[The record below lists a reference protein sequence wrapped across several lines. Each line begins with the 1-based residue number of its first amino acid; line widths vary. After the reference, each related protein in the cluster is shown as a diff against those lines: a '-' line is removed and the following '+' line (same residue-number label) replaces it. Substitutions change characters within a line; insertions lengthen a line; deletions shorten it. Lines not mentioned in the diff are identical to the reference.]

1 MFSNTSLLLA
11 CILPIAAATCYEPSP
26 AFPIPSLNEED
37 LKSAF
42 PGVET
47 NLRDILEQKKYESSS
62 VSIEVTSGTG
72 TLWGAFHTAKVFNET
87 RPGDQD
93 VSSSSLYRIA
103 SITKTFTTL
112 AILHQHD
119 AGNLSLDDPVIKHIP
134 ELNSSDF
141 SIPWKDITI
150 RSMAS
155 QLSGIPREFGQSD
168 LLNLADDAL
177 KLGLPPA
184 SKESLPPCDEY
195 NNYKPCGRA
204 DLLKRLKTAKP
215 LFAPN
220 QKSTYSNVNFDLLGL
235 VIEQVTGMPYEEY
248 IAESILKPLGMDSS
262 SFSKPSDKYAVLPV
276 VPGTGNYWDID
287 EGVQNPTGG
296 LYSCSCDMS
305 KFVRYI
311 LTHFNNLATGVNWLM
326 PGSWA
331 TGMNSF
337 YGMPFEIFRSDR
349 VIEESRRPITFVTK
363 SGGLPGYFTRII
375 ILEEFNLGIT
385 ILVGGNP
392 KLLDEINELVTV
404 SVVQAAEA
412 AVWSSL
418 AESHTGSFA
427 AVETSLNSSLTL
439 TASPSQGLRL
449 TAAISNSTDIL
460 NGVLSGNDDD
470 FASSAPWHVQL
481 VPTLLYKNEAT
492 QQGEIWRMLIVHER
506 VDDGKVKPVWDDQ
519 CVTDVDQISYAGLP
533 INEIVFWLEDGLVE
547 LPAWKVTMKMDGEK
561 HDEGEEYKHDL
572 YECAKPPAEDSAA
585 GSWANNQ
592 WARREPQEQQVT
604 EPDGRVSSARG
615 ALTS

>member
-1 MFSNTSLLLA
+1 MFSTTFPLLA

-26 AFPIPSLNEED
+26 AFPVPSWNKED
-37 LKSAF
+37 LKSDF
-42 PGVET
+42 PLIEAS
-47 NLRDILEQKKYESSS
+47 LRDILDQENYESSS
-62 VSIEVTSGTG
+62 FSVEVTSSTE
-72 TLWGAFHTAKVFNET
+72 TLWSAFHTAKVLNET
-87 RPGDQD
+87 RPGDQN

-112 AILHQHD
+112 AILHQHN
-119 AGNLSLDDPVIKHIP
+119 AGNLSLDDPVIKYIP
-134 ELNSSDF
+134 ELDSSDF
-141 SIPWKDITI
+141 TIPWKDITI

-155 QLSGIPREFGQSD
+155 QLSGVPREFGQSD
-168 LLNLADDAL
+168 LLNLAEDAL

-204 DLLKRLKTAKP
+204 DLLKRLKSAKP

-248 IAESILKPLGMDSS
+248 IVEAILEPLDMVSS
-262 SFSKPSDKYAVLPV
+262 SFEKPSDKHAVLPV

-296 LYSCSCDMS
+296 LYSCSSDMS

-311 LTHFNNLATGVNWLM
+311 LTHFNTLATGVNWLM

-337 YGMPFEIFRSDR
+337 YGTPFEIFRSDR
-349 VIEESRRPITFVTK
+349 VLKDSRRPITFVTK

-392 KLLDEINELVTV
+392 KLLDKINELVTV

-412 AVWSSL
+412 AIWSSL
-418 AESHTGSFA
+418 AQSHTGSFT
-427 AVETSLNSSLTL
+427 AVDPSLNSSLTL
-439 TASPSQGLRL
+439 TASPSKGLQL

-470 FASSAPWHVQL
+470 FGSSAPWHVQL
-481 VPTLLYKNEAT
+481 VPTLLYKNETT

-506 VDDGKVKPVWDDQ
+506 VEDEKVKPVWDDQ

-547 LPAWKVTMKMDGEK
+547 LPAWKVTMKLVEEK
-561 HDEGEEYKHDL
+561 DDEGKEYKFDL
-572 YECAKPPAEDSAA
+572 
-585 GSWANNQ
+585 
-592 WARREPQEQQVT
+592 
-604 EPDGRVSSARG
+604 
-615 ALTS
+615 